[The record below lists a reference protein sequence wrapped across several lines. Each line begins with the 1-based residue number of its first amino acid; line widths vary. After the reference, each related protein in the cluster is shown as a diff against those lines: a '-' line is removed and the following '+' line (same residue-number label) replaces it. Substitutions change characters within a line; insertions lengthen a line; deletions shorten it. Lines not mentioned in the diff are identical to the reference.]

1 MDAFSGANES
11 ILEIKDVS
19 LNFGGVQALKQVNA
33 AVKEHEIL
41 VIIGPNGAGTTS
53 ILNCISSPLWIKSYS
68 MKRWSFAMP

>member
-41 VIIGPNGAGTTS
+41 VIIGPNGPGKHQSLIA
-53 ILNCISSPLWIKSYS
+53 
-68 MKRWSFAMP
+68 